1 MIGCSKRKLNRL
13 LLQKGRSV
21 SSRGNRACVAHVRF
35 GAQPLSQPKQ
45 VENVLQRIDE
55 MFQLWKRPPPMTGE
69 RLLAGK
75 ELDMASMK
83 DKVAGSHHLGWR
95 APMCAEGVPS

>member
-21 SSRGNRACVAHVRF
+21 SSQGNRACVAHVRF
-35 GAQPLSQPKQ
+35 GAQPLFQPKQ
-45 VENVLQRIDE
+45 TVTQRIDE
-55 MFQLWKRPPPMTGE
+55 IFQLGKRPLPMTGE

-75 ELDMASMK
+75 ELDTASMK
-83 DKVAGSHHLGWR
+83 DKAAGRHHLG
-95 APMCAEGVPS
+95 